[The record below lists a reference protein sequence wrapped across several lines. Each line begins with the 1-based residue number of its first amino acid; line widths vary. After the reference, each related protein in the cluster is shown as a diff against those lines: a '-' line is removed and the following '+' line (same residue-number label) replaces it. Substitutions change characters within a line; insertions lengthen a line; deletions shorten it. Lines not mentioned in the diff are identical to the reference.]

1 VGLLATHDR
10 RPPSGPFLAVVWYVF
25 HRALAVSCAAATAGA
40 LVPAAAQ
47 TSATR
52 TAPDPFE
59 VVKAALSAVSLS
71 DRENGEILGT
81 AFDLVERRDA
91 AGPNA
96 AAGPGDAAHRL
107 AVILAPGALD
117 KLRRAS
123 EFRRVESAEGA
134 AGARPAFVYVSGEPP
149 AIRVTV
155 TEAPARAVIE
165 VARRP

>member
-1 VGLLATHDR
+1 MA
-10 RPPSGPFLAVVWYVF
+10 
-25 HRALAVSCAAATAGA
+25 
-40 LVPAAAQ
+40 AAAQ

-59 VVKAALSAVSLS
+59 AVKAALSAISLS

-91 AGPNA
+91 VEANS
-96 AAGPGDAAHRL
+96 AAGPGDAEHRL

-117 KLRRAS
+117 KLRRAA
-123 EFRRVESAEGA
+123 EFRRVEPTEGG

-165 VARRP
+165 VVQRP

>member
-1 VGLLATHDR
+1 MPDR
-10 RPPSGPFLAVVWYVF
+10 RPAPGPLLAVVWSVF
-25 HRALAVSCAAATAGA
+25 HRALVVFCATATAGA

-52 TAPDPFE
+52 TAPDPIE

-81 AFDLVERRDA
+81 AFDLVERPDA
-91 AGPNA
+91 AEPIA
-96 AAGPGDAAHRL
+96 AAGPGDAAHGL

-117 KLRRAS
+117 KLRRAA
-123 EFRRVESAEGA
+123 EFRRVEPTEGT

-155 TEAPARAVIE
+155 TEPPARAVIE
-165 VARRP
+165 VTRRP